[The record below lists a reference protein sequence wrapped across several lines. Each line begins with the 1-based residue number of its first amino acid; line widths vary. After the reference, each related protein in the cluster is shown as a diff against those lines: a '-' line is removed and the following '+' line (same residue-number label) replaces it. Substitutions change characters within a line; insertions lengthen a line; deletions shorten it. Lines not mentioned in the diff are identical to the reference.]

1 MCYNSSSKFTKCN
14 IPLFVFI
21 IEQGATMKLSN
32 YFLICIICALAV
44 ILYGCSTNNRHVVNM
59 QSGIVIHSSD
69 FTGGSTKEAVDDS
82 NVIRLGDGYEKIE
95 LDLEKM

>member
-1 MCYNSSSKFTKCN
+1 
-14 IPLFVFI
+14 
-21 IEQGATMKLSN
+21 MKTSN

-44 ILYGCSTNNRHVVNM
+44 VLYGCSKDNSHVVNM
-59 QSGIVIHSSD
+59 PSGIVIHSED
-69 FTGGSTKEAVDDS
+69 FTGGSSKDAVNES